1 MSILPFDHFFYHE
14 DDNNKVHNPKIKITI
29 KGDLYLFHNKKSD
42 KLLTAIVS
50 KYNVN
55 KTPLFVVGIFWN
67 NFLQDKQLINDLF
80 FNRKIDTA
88 FHLLK
93 LNKIIENNEISKY
106 EDNFIFILA
115 NRNEFD
121 IIPVIKDNILKS
133 VYIFMD
139 TIVIPRDLEND
150 IDKIIEKN
158 KNNLKYNLRRNI
170 YKFEKFV
177 YDEEDYVPNFKYTTV
192 VEI

>member
-1 MSILPFDHFFYHE
+1 MSILPFDNFFYYE

-29 KGDLYLFHNKKSD
+29 KGDLYLFYNKKSD

-55 KTPLFVVGIFWN
+55 KTPLFAVGVFWN

-88 FHLLK
+88 FHLLR
-93 LNKIIENNEISKY
+93 LNKIIENNEIAKY
-106 EDNFIFILA
+106 EDNFIFILV
-115 NRNEFD
+115 NKNEFD

-139 TIVIPRDLEND
+139 TIAIPRDLEND
-150 IDKIIEKN
+150 IDKIIEKS

-177 YDEEDYVPNFKYTTV
+177 YDEEDYVPNFKYTTLLL
-192 VEI
+192 